1 MNVNIHHK
9 NLEEMGPKYA
19 DVAYSSAH
27 NYIAQGLPITKVFMP
42 KLLLLSLRH
51 LLVTNV
57 VGLTALVA
65 CLLVAS
71 RF

>member
-1 MNVNIHHK
+1 
-9 NLEEMGPKYA
+9 
-19 DVAYSSAH
+19 
-27 NYIAQGLPITKVFMP
+27 MP
-42 KLLLLSLRH
+42 KLVLQSLRH

-65 CLLVAS
+65 CFLVAS